1 MQPFRTPSRT
11 PGHIQITPLRL
22 RSPMRIAILPSDSL
36 EGRAAPIAPVE
47 DVSSLGGL
55 SATSRELVCKTLAL
69 RDDFQRI
76 EDRYQAFT
84 HTRLQSTFEIFVGY
98 EADPSAWQ
106 ELGSTAARADH
117 EGGRSR
123 KKAWPKQPTIVAL
136 LRYLFPAIPRYKV
149 HRRER
154 ILTYLSAEGVPCAEI
169 AREIDKRGGIAKV
182 YRAAVA
188 AYPRRHKKARVEAR
202 IEEAVS
208 SKAEI
213 KQAGRI
219 ELKGDHDD
227 TTEPSASVQTL
238 AVSPPGMSL
247 KATKKTRRV
256 MRKLHIGGR
265 ARCFVERGPDVR
277 GKRSYRVVGAKLGPK
292 RPPKLGAKR

>member
-76 EDRYQAFT
+76 EDRYHAFT

-106 ELGSTAARADH
+106 ELGSTAARVDH

-136 LRYLFPAIPRYKV
+136 LRYLFPAISRQEV

-154 ILTYLSAEGVPCAEI
+154 ILTYLSAEGVPYAEI
-169 AREIDKRGGIAKV
+169 AHEIDKRGGIGEV
-182 YRAAVA
+182 NHAAVA
-188 AYPRRHKKARVEAR
+188 AYPRQPKKARVEAR

-208 SKAEI
+208 SEAEI
-213 KQAGRI
+213 KQAGKI
-219 ELKGDHDD
+219 ELKGDHED
-227 TTEPSASVQTL
+227 TTERSASVQTL
-238 AVSPPGMSL
+238 AVGPPGMSL